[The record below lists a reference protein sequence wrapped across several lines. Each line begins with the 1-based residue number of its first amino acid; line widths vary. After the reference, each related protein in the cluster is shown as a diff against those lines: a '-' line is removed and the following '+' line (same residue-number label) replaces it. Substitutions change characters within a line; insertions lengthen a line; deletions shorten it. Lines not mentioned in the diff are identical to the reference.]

1 MPPWE
6 STLFTP
12 ALTGQRPDDAAPCQT
27 LAREPETLQRAQY
40 AGGGSSGGRG
50 GALDGVR
57 LLVVVLAIVGGILGA
72 TVVLLA
78 GLDRAVEVVRLQLV
92 TGRAP
97 AASVARRLRLPLAAM
112 LPSVMFGSLAGV
124 TTESPIAG
132 LATLGAI
139 AAAMMAVLL
148 VLRR

>member
-1 MPPWE
+1 ME
-6 STLFTP
+6 
-12 ALTGQRPDDAAPCQT
+12 
-27 LAREPETLQRAQY
+27 
-40 AGGGSSGGRG
+40 
-50 GALDGVR
+50 GAR
-57 LLVVVLAIVGGILGA
+57 LLVVMAIVSGILGA

-78 GLDRAVEVVRLQLV
+78 VLDRAVEVVRLQLL
-92 TGRAP
+92 TGRGP

-132 LATLGAI
+132 VATLGVI

-148 VLRR
+148 ILRR